1 MFMIGALVRRFT
13 AEELKKRKKRGNGR
27 IDTYRINRAAAAE
40 ANYDGYIKPLE
51 TVLTI
56 MAALEAAVS
65 PRLHRAR
72 LAVSA
77 AINAPA
83 IVGGFPREIGPSV
96 TLALSQGYVSSQHL
110 DSSGKWAWE
119 SIAWPPCR
127 RAPSDWT
134 FAIPGAGLLVDL
146 SGPGGVYVT
155 LNASRTVHGT
165 LRSEICPDHDGI
177 GIADILKHDMLSRNV
192 VDAFE
197 GGCKKRPALGAH
209 N

>member
-1 MFMIGALVRRFT
+1 MYMIGALVRRWT
-13 AEELKKRKKRGNGR
+13 AEELKKRKKRGSGR

-40 ANYDGYIKPLE
+40 ANYDGYISPLE
-51 TVLTI
+51 TVRRI
-56 MAALEAAVS
+56 MAAFEAAVS

-165 LRSEICPDHDGI
+165 LRSEISPDHDGI